1 MLCSLCVHNVFGC
14 LTFLLLSDPSSS
26 LESSPLLVSVVVYL
40 KGKISTSAIAGLKE
54 CLWQLK
60 EQRRRMNSEIKG
72 YQTIQWE
79 KKQVA
84 KQYKTA

>member
-1 MLCSLCVHNVFGC
+1 M
-14 LTFLLLSDPSSS
+14 
-26 LESSPLLVSVVVYL
+26 VVYL